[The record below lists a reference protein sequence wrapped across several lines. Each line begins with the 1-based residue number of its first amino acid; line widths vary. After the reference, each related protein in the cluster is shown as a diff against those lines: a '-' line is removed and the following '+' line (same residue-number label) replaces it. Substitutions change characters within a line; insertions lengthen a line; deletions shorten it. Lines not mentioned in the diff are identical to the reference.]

1 MKAKGIRK
9 YLFFIVL
16 VLVVAVLIGGYFLWL
31 NSWQDRPRPMIHEG
45 AASIR
50 LVDILD
56 IDEKGNTIGTHPG
69 LEVDQKG
76 FPVDDA
82 TLGKVFE
89 ELSKHSFHYEYDI
102 NKYDYENYDITVV
115 YQYDLN
121 GRTYNRTL
129 ELKSDGSYVF
139 ENETPEESR
148 SFLLP
153 EKIHYT
159 GVVDDSAALYKAL
172 SAILGL

>member
-1 MKAKGIRK
+1 MKTKGIKK

-16 VLVVAVLIGGYFLWL
+16 IIVVAALIGGYFLWL
-31 NSWQDRPRPMIHEG
+31 NIWQDHPRPMIHEG

-50 LVDILD
+50 LVDLVD
-56 IDEKGNTIGTHPG
+56 VDEKGNTIGTHPG
-69 LEVDQKG
+69 INVGRKS
-76 FPVDDA
+76 FPVDEA
-82 TLGKVFE
+82 TLSRVFE

-121 GRTYNRTL
+121 DRTYNRTL

-139 ENETPEESR
+139 DYETPEESR

>member
-56 IDEKGNTIGTHPG
+56 IDE
-69 LEVDQKG
+69 
-76 FPVDDA
+76 
-82 TLGKVFE
+82 
-89 ELSKHSFHYEYDI
+89 
-102 NKYDYENYDITVV
+102 
-115 YQYDLN
+115 
-121 GRTYNRTL
+121 R
-129 ELKSDGSYVF
+129 
-139 ENETPEESR
+139 
-148 SFLLP
+148 
-153 EKIHYT
+153 
-159 GVVDDSAALYKAL
+159 
-172 SAILGL
+172 

>member
-1 MKAKGIRK
+1 MGNDNKSSKNQKDRINENDTQHAAYISETATDII
-9 YLFFIVL
+9 YNSIVR
-16 VLVVAVLIGGYFLWL
+16 I
-31 NSWQDRPRPMIHEG
+31 
-45 AASIR
+45 
-50 LVDILD
+50 
-56 IDEKGNTIGTHPG
+56 EKGNTIGTHPG

-76 FPVDDA
+76 FLVDEA
-82 TLGKVFE
+82 ALGKVFE

-102 NKYDYENYDITVV
+102 NKYDYENYDIAVV
-115 YQYDLN
+115 YQYDYN

-129 ELKSDGSYVF
+129 RLKSDGSYVF
-139 ENETPEESR
+139 DYETPEESR